1 MGRASDKSREQMFY
15 RFEVLARRERRE
27 RRGMP
32 WGEKFFSRL
41 YGHASDYGASM
52 ARPLGWLIVL
62 IGLFGVGFFFWAY
75 ALGLVGAGDRRIDVI
90 TAAWQAFD
98 LSWANVFKPLFALSA
113 DAQVEGSLGDRL
125 LGATPWVAFAV
136 RAAATIQSLL
146 AIVLAFLFALAVRR
160 RFQIN

>member
-1 MGRASDKSREQMFY
+1 MSNPSREQMFY
-15 RFEVLARRERRE
+15 RFELLARRK
-27 RRGMP
+27 RRGLRR
-32 WGEKFFSRL
+32 GEKFFSFL
-41 YGHASDYGASM
+41 YGLASNYGASM
-52 ARPLGWLIVL
+52 ALPVLWLAVL
-62 IGLFGVGFFFWAY
+62 IGLFGAGFFFWAY
-75 ALGLVGAGDRRIDVI
+75 ALGLVGAGERRIDVI

-113 DAQVEGSLGDRL
+113 DAQAQGTLGDRL